1 MIDFDPDRIRERL
14 CEVGEE
20 WAELDAAANLL
31 EETKKTVL
39 AELMQTHRSDGVTSH
54 AQCEALALADPAY
67 RLHLAKMVAARK
79 DANKAKVR
87 YDTGKMWA
95 ELRRSQES
103 TRRAEMGMR

>member
-1 MIDFDPDRIRERL
+1 VIEFDPDRIRERL

-39 AELMQTHRSDGVTSH
+39 AELMQAHKANVSSH
-54 AQCEALALADPAY
+54 AQCESLALADPGY
-67 RLHLAKMVAARK
+67 RLHLTQMVAARK
-79 DANKAKVR
+79 EANKAKVR